1 MTSLKDKYVAA
12 LEAKSNDINSFI
24 WKGPK
29 ENIDGQKIQ
38 REIRL
43 VDATDDQLKGFFDHC
58 ISMLYSN
65 DSINPGRFV
74 LIERIQEDREKCNTE
89 LYLRYLENTY
99 LSDPSRARYL
109 RFQYLQDMR
118 KWLSRNTAEIP
129 QSSYYDTPISAIIDN
144 VPDEFARLSI
154 GMVMDGCLDNLGR
167 NLKKPITLNFIL
179 SLGVWFDADEIKDLS
194 EKDPVTGKMKNRLD
208 VVRERLQL
216 KNNVSLKIDPNGL
229 NYNEL
234 RAMLK
239 LRSCRFSDLT
249 TDQLLVL
256 RNKVLFRLEDSCAEN
271 AEIWIEKIKEILKTA
286 EARNLDLISSLPDN
300 IKGLFE

>member
-12 LEAKSNDINSFI
+12 LEAKSNDINSSI

-65 DSINPGRFV
+65 DSVNPGRFV

>member
-65 DSINPGRFV
+65 DSVNPGRFV

-154 GMVMDGCLDNLGR
+154 GMVMDGCLDNLGK
-167 NLKKPITLNFIL
+167 LLPLIKVIL
-179 SLGVWFDADEIKDLS
+179 
-194 EKDPVTGKMKNRLD
+194 
-208 VVRERLQL
+208 
-216 KNNVSLKIDPNGL
+216 
-229 NYNEL
+229 
-234 RAMLK
+234 
-239 LRSCRFSDLT
+239 
-249 TDQLLVL
+249 
-256 RNKVLFRLEDSCAEN
+256 
-271 AEIWIEKIKEILKTA
+271 
-286 EARNLDLISSLPDN
+286 
-300 IKGLFE
+300 

>member
-1 MTSLKDKYVAA
+1 MTSLRDKYAAA

-29 ENIDGQKIQ
+29 EDIGGQKIQ

-43 VDATDDQLKGFFDHC
+43 IDATDDQLRSYFNHC
-58 ISMLYSN
+58 MSMLYSN

-89 LYLRYLENTY
+89 LYLRFLENSY

-129 QSSYYDTPISAIIDN
+129 QASYYDTPISTIIDN
-144 VPDEFARLSI
+144 VPDEFSRLSI

-167 NLKKPITLNFIL
+167 VNKKPITLNFII
-179 SLGVWFDADEIKDLS
+179 SLGVWFDPDEMRDLT
-194 EKDPVTGKMKNRLD
+194 EKDPETGRMKDRLD

-216 KNNVSLKIDPNGL
+216 KNNVRMKIDPNGL
-229 NYNEL
+229 NYSEL

-239 LRSCRFSDLT
+239 LKSCRFSDLT

-256 RNKVLFRLEDSCAEN
+256 RNKVLFRLEDSCAVN
-271 AEIWIEKIKEILKTA
+271 AEMWVEKLREIQLVA
-286 EARNLDLISSLPDN
+286 DARGISLLPDA
-300 IKGLFE
+300 E

>member
-1 MTSLKDKYVAA
+1 MTSLEDKYTAA
-12 LEAKSNDINSFI
+12 LEAKNNDINSFI

-29 ENIDGQKIQ
+29 EDIGGQKIQ

-43 VDATDDQLKGFFDHC
+43 VDATDDQLKGFFNHC
-58 ISMLYSN
+58 MSMLYST
-65 DSINPGRFV
+65 DSLNPGRFV

-154 GMVMDGCLDNLGR
+154 GMVMDGCLDNLG
-167 NLKKPITLNFIL
+167 
-179 SLGVWFDADEIKDLS
+179 
-194 EKDPVTGKMKNRLD
+194 
-208 VVRERLQL
+208 
-216 KNNVSLKIDPNGL
+216 KIFCSIQ
-229 NYNEL
+229 E
-234 RAMLK
+234 
-239 LRSCRFSDLT
+239 
-249 TDQLLVL
+249 
-256 RNKVLFRLEDSCAEN
+256 
-271 AEIWIEKIKEILKTA
+271 
-286 EARNLDLISSLPDN
+286 
-300 IKGLFE
+300 